1 MMEYLKFYNGVSI
14 PQVGFGVYQI
24 PEYEDAK
31 KAVLIRMSSRIS
43 VKPSR

>member
-31 KAVLIRMSSRIS
+31 KSRS
-43 VKPSR
+43 YGAANGLSPD